1 MKLYDDGGMLL
12 KLACLLLLGVLPLSA
27 ETILVHGHRGGRA
40 ARPENTIPAFQYAID
55 QGADVLELDLAV
67 TKDDVLVVSHFP
79 YISADYPGERLCV
92 GPEVKPHT
100 LIRSL
105 TLAELKKY
113 DCGVNTLAAFPQ
125 QKAVPHTSIPTFD
138 EVLALAPQGK
148 FEYNVET
155 KIFPNH
161 PEVAPAPEVFVRMID
176 EAVRRHHLE
185 SRVILQSFDFRTLRA
200 MKELDPQIRR
210 SALFGEAKYDVLMG
224 ITDSDKDFVAVGR
237 RSEANILSPDQSL
250 VTPEKVAAAHAAGLQ
265 VAPYTVNDPAGWQKM
280 ADAHV
285 DAVITDDPAGLLAWL
300 RAQKPSLHP

>member
-1 MKLYDDGGMLL
+1 MKLYDDGGMSFKFAL
-12 KLACLLLLGVLPLSA
+12 LLLLGVLPLSA

-113 DCGVNTLAAFPQ
+113 DCGVNALAAFPQ

-138 EVLALAPQGK
+138 EVLALAPQGR

-185 SRVILQSFDFRTLRA
+185 SRVILQSFDFRTLLA
-200 MKELDPQIRR
+200 MKKLDPQIRR

-285 DAVITDDPAGLLAWL
+285 DAVITDDPAGMLAWL